1 MQNQKNYWVNKQN
14 EVEGKF
20 LELSESH
27 STAEE
32 PKAKKRKR
40 VAKVANQSQPDP
52 FAKYAAK
59 LQIEFFIKVY
69 TY

>member
-1 MQNQKNYWVNKQN
+1 MNKQN